1 MEKKKTTKTK
11 QNYVQETNKQNGEKK
26 KKKYKKNCRYK
37 MPQGILH
44 LGGEREKR
52 KKKNAEVEHVNT
64 KKASK
69 LQTGG
74 SKSH

>member
-1 MEKKKTTKTK
+1 MEKKKK
-11 QNYVQETNKQNGEKK
+11 NYVQETNKQNEKKKKK
-26 KKKYKKNCRYK
+26 KKKYKRTADIRCHKEFCTWE
-37 MPQGILH
+37 G
-44 LGGEREKR
+44 REKR
-52 KKKNAEVEHVNT
+52 GRKRNSEVEHVNT

>member
-1 MEKKKTTKTK
+1 MEKKKRKK
-11 QNYVQETNKQNGEKK
+11 NYVQETNKQNGK
-26 KKKYKKNCRYK
+26 KKKYKRTADIRCHKEFCTWE
-37 MPQGILH
+37 G
-44 LGGEREKR
+44 REKR
-52 KKKNAEVEHVNT
+52 GRKRNAEVEHVNT

>member
-1 MEKKKTTKTK
+1 MEKKTNKQKK
-11 QNYVQETNKQNGEKK
+11 QNYVQETNKQNGGK
-26 KKKYKKNCRYK
+26 KKKYKRTADIRCHKEFCTWEGR
-37 MPQGILH
+37 G
-44 LGGEREKR
+44 KR

-64 KKASK
+64 KTASK

>member
-1 MEKKKTTKTK
+1 
-11 QNYVQETNKQNGEKK
+11 
-26 KKKYKKNCRYK
+26 

-74 SKSH
+74 IKSH

>member
-1 MEKKKTTKTK
+1 MCKK
-11 QNYVQETNKQNGEKK
+11 QTNKMGK